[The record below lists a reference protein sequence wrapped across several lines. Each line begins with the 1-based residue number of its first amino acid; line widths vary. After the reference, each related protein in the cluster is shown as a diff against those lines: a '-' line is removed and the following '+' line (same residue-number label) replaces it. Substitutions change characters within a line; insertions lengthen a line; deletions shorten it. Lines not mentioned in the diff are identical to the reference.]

1 MVKNEIDGRSVPAMT
16 THVIPGLT
24 KPVIPGLTSSVIP
37 GLTGYLLA
45 FMLLA
50 SCSPKVDWRPVA
62 MDGHRSGVVCLTA
75 ENAATGLGTFTDTS
89 YVMPSGAAFA
99 VDSPAGRV
107 ASALMG
113 AQAKLAPLKVVVG
126 HSARMMMNDRDNPD
140 LPLGNLFAD
149 VLRSYGSKY
158 FGVPMDFAITNFGGI
173 RVPMPEGAVTLE
185 DISSMF
191 PFKNYLCYCKIRG
204 SELQKLFEQLAGTKA
219 FQATSGATVR
229 VKAHKLESVLIGGEP
244 IDPSRV
250 YNVTTIDFLL
260 DGGDN
265 LRIGALSEEVK
276 LTTVL
281 LKDVMLDYVQSCEAE
296 RVVIDSASDGRV
308 IMED

>member
-1 MVKNEIDGRSVPAMT
+1 MVKNEIDN
-16 THVIPGLT
+16 
-24 KPVIPGLTSSVIP
+24 SVIP

-75 ENAATGLGTFTDTS
+75 ENAAMGLGTFTDTS

-149 VLRSYGSKY
+149 VLRSYGSRY
-158 FGVPMDFAITNFGGI
+158 FGVPMDFAITNFG
-173 RVPMPEGAVTLE
+173 
-185 DISSMF
+185 
-191 PFKNYLCYCKIRG
+191 
-204 SELQKLFEQLAGTKA
+204 
-219 FQATSGATVR
+219 
-229 VKAHKLESVLIGGEP
+229 AHA
-244 IDPSRV
+244 R
-250 YNVTTIDFLL
+250 
-260 DGGDN
+260 
-265 LRIGALSEEVK
+265 
-276 LTTVL
+276 
-281 LKDVMLDYVQSCEAE
+281 
-296 RVVIDSASDGRV
+296 
-308 IMED
+308 

>member
-1 MVKNEIDGRSVPAMT
+1 MEMAKNEIIIATILLLSAACTPKVQWRSVP
-16 THVIPGLT
+16 
-24 KPVIPGLTSSVIP
+24 
-37 GLTGYLLA
+37 
-45 FMLLA
+45 
-50 SCSPKVDWRPVA
+50 
-62 MDGHRSGVVCLTA
+62 MDGHRSGAECLTA
-75 ENAATGLGTFTDTS
+75 ENIDTGLGRFTDSS
-89 YVMPSGAAFA
+89 YVMPSGATFA
-99 VDSPAGRV
+99 LASPSAQV
-107 ASALMG
+107 ARALM
-113 AQAKLAPLKVVVG
+113 AVQPHMAPLKKVVG
-126 HSARMMMNDRDNPD
+126 HSARMMMNLRDNPD

-149 VLRSYGSKY
+149 VLRAYGTRY

-229 VKAHKLESVLIGGEP
+229 VKAHKLESVLVGGEP
-244 IDPSRV
+244 IDPKRL
-250 YNVTTIDFLL
+250 YNVATIDFLL

-265 LRIGALSEEVK
+265 LRIGALSEDVK
-276 LTTVL
+276 LTHVL
-281 LKDVMLDYVQSCEAE
+281 LKEVMLDYVEGMEAQGKI
-296 RVVIDSASDGRV
+296 IDAASDGRV

>member
-1 MVKNEIDGRSVPAMT
+1 MEMAKNEIATGARPAHLLCLRGLWLAATFALLVGTACTPKVQWRSVP
-16 THVIPGLT
+16 
-24 KPVIPGLTSSVIP
+24 
-37 GLTGYLLA
+37 
-45 FMLLA
+45 
-50 SCSPKVDWRPVA
+50 
-62 MDGHRSGVVCLTA
+62 MDGHRSGVECLTA
-75 ENAATGLGTFTDTS
+75 ENIDTGLGRFTDSS
-89 YVMPSGAAFA
+89 YVMPSGAVFSLESPSAQVARALLA
-99 VDSPAGRV
+99 VQPH
-107 ASALMG
+107 M
-113 AQAKLAPLKVVVG
+113 APLKQVVG
-126 HSARMMMNDRDNPD
+126 HSARMMMNLRDNPD

-149 VLRSYGSKY
+149 VLRAYGTKY

-229 VKAHKLESVLIGGEP
+229 VKAHKLESVLVGGEP
-244 IDPSRV
+244 IDPQRI
-250 YNVTTIDFLL
+250 YNVATIDFLL

-265 LRIGALSEEVK
+265 LRIGALSEDVK
-276 LTTVL
+276 LTHVL
-281 LKDVMLDYVQSCEAE
+281 LKEVMLDYVEGMEAE
-296 RVVIDSASDGRV
+296 GKIIDAASDGRV